1 MGHNI
6 MHTIYKIFLYSI
18 QMYIKS
24 SYFFHGSRITVF
36 TFNKNKK
43 TSIKSSYFFHGSR
56 ITVLTFTIL
65 GIGIK
70 IEKTIIESSYFL
82 HQIKI
87 HQIKLF
93 FHGSRIT
100 VLSCTVLR
108 LKSKEIESSYFFT
121 EAVQPVYFRLITENI
136 D

>member
-6 MHTIYKIFLYSI
+6 MHTIYKDIL
-18 QMYIKS
+18 
-24 SYFFHGSRITVF
+24 VF
-36 TFNKNKK
+36 KPN
-43 TSIKSSYFFHGSR
+43 
-56 ITVLTFTIL
+56 V
-65 GIGIK
+65 
-70 IEKTIIESSYFL
+70 
-82 HQIKI
+82 

-136 D
+136 DYLKRDFFSFDFSRKLCKDDWKFYAAFRQADKEEGTSSKFFTSNCASEESFSADN

>member
-6 MHTIYKIFLYSI
+6 MHTIYKDIL
-18 QMYIKS
+18 
-24 SYFFHGSRITVF
+24 VF
-36 TFNKNKK
+36 KPN
-43 TSIKSSYFFHGSR
+43 
-56 ITVLTFTIL
+56 V
-65 GIGIK
+65 
-70 IEKTIIESSYFL
+70 
-82 HQIKI
+82 

-100 VLSCTVLR
+100 VLSFAVLR
-108 LKSKEIESSYFFT
+108 HEKQKIESSYFLT

>member
-6 MHTIYKIFLYSI
+6 IHTVYKDILLFK
-18 QMYIKS
+18 QKVHQIKLL
-24 SYFFHGSRITVF
+24 
-36 TFNKNKK
+36 
-43 TSIKSSYFFHGSR
+43 FHGSR

-65 GIGIK
+65 GISIK
-70 IEKTIIESSYFL
+70 MKKTIIESSYFL

-108 LKSKEIESSYFFT
+108 LESKEIESSYFFT
-121 EAVQPVYFRLITENI
+121 EAVQPVYFRLITDLLAKNQI
-136 D
+136 KYFFPPSQAIFFTGAV